1 MGSEDAFRTTL
12 HDQARM
18 IARRCDA
25 ELSEATLVPFMKA
38 HGWNRLAGE
47 SLWTHASGTQASRL
61 EALTA
66 SLTAHH
72 ERERHWPV
80 FSDHQLPATASPA
93 AAAGLPEGENRAAVP
108 GVSHPH

>member
-1 MGSEDAFRTTL
+1 
-12 HDQARM
+12 M

-25 ELSEATLVPFMKA
+25 ELPEATLVAFMAA
-38 HGWNRLAGE
+38 HGWSRGAGE
-47 SLWTHASGTQASRL
+47 SLWMHVSGTRASRL

-72 ERERHWPV
+72 EAQHQWPA
-80 FSDHQLPATASPA
+80 FWDHQAPATGRPGG
-93 AAAGLPEGENRAAVP
+93 AAGLAEGENRAAVP